1 MPDWQRAMNATQLA
15 AVDRSIR
22 QENKCLT
29 METPPRRSDDGKL
42 WDRFGGKGSLT
53 RSSFESDS
61 VEDTFILVEDL
72 THVIDTVKKSKVWSI
87 SLEKSIRGIQ
97 FNNFPAE

>member
-1 MPDWQRAMNATQLA
+1 MMGN
-15 AVDRSIR
+15 
-22 QENKCLT
+22 
-29 METPPRRSDDGKL
+29 
-42 WDRFGGKGSLT
+42 FGIASGERDASLT

-61 VEDTFILVEDL
+61 VEETFIVVENL